1 MKACPPSVWLLSVLC
16 VATGL
21 LDPGAARA
29 HSEQSATPA
38 TATVSADAA
47 TTPITPTKA
56 TTAPSATNAASA
68 TSATSATNAT
78 NATNATS
85 APMVFPA
92 SGGRPRIALAL
103 SGGGARGAAHIGVLK
118 VLEALRVPVDCIAGT
133 SMGAIVGGAYAAGT
147 PIATLEGVIRDTD
160 WRAVFEDTPPRAEVS
175 VRRKADDYRGFAEG
189 EFGVGRD
196 GIRLPKG
203 VVAGVAIES
212 FLRRLTA
219 TVSDVHDF
227 SRLPIPFRAVAT
239 DIVTGDAVLLDAG
252 NLSRAMRASMA
263 IPGAVSPIEVDGRL
277 LVDGGVSNN
286 LPIDVARATCAADV
300 VIAVNIQTP
309 LLKRSEITSAVSVVG
324 QLINFLGKSTV
335 DRQMASL
342 TERDVL
348 ISPELGDITAGS
360 FERTPEAVHAGEE
373 AARANADSLRRYS
386 VGELTYAATRQSQL
400 RRTPGLGDVQA
411 VRFEGLQRSN
421 ADVLDSLVRTQPGG
435 ALSEDELARDLRRLY
450 GRGDFETV
458 DYRIVNEVGQ
468 RTLLFSVHEKEVGP
482 RFLRLGL
489 AFATDFRG
497 ESSFNL
503 RAAYRHTWLNRFG
516 AEWLVD
522 AQVGRRNTLLT
533 ELYQPIAP
541 SGRFFVAPYLQFDE
555 SLRGF
560 YLEGRRIADLRG
572 TDSRAGIDAGM
583 VLGTVAEL
591 RLGLVAR
598 RVGSAT
604 VTGPSLFDDVDESV
618 KGVRARL
625 FLDQLDRAYFSR
637 SGYALVANVF
647 SGRRVGGVSDGAYRR
662 VDARFDYAT
671 SRGAHTW
678 NLSLQGGSRLGTELP
693 VFDTFAL
700 GGPFAL
706 SGYRI
711 GQFLGEGFAFGRM
724 TYQHQFFRLPS
735 PLGTGVYAG
744 VSLEAGRIKHR
755 IPGLAP
761 NETLGSA
768 SVFLGA
774 DTFIGPLFLVAGYGA
789 GGNRAIYLLFG
800 VP

>member
-1 MKACPPSVWLLSVLC
+1 MAVVFKRRRILPALCAVLC
-16 VATGL
+16 AGL
-21 LDPGAARA
+21 AGAPGA
-29 HSEQSATPA
+29 QPA
-38 TATVSADAA
+38 SPVSGATVSNTSTASSTSNTSSGADGA
-47 TTPITPTKA
+47 
-56 TTAPSATNAASA
+56 APSGPPT
-68 TSATSATNAT
+68 
-78 NATNATS
+78 
-85 APMVFPA
+85 
-92 SGGRPRIALAL
+92 GRPRIALAL

-118 VLEALRVPVDCIAGT
+118 VLEELRVPIDCIAGT

-147 PIATLEGVIRDTD
+147 PVATLEGVIRDTD

-212 FLRRLTA
+212 FLRRLTE

-263 IPGAVSPIEVDGRL
+263 IPGAVAPIEVDGRL

-309 LLKRSEITSAVSVVG
+309 LLKRSEITSAVTVVG
-324 QLINFLGKSTV
+324 QLINFLGKNTV
-335 DRQMASL
+335 DRQLARL
-342 TERDVL
+342 TDRDVL

-360 FERTPEAVHAGEE
+360 FERTPEAVRAGEA
-373 AARANADSLRRYS
+373 AARLGADALRRYS
-386 VGELTYAATRQSQL
+386 VEALTYAATRQSQL
-400 RRTPGLGDVQA
+400 RRTVGLGEIQA
-411 VRFEGLQRSN
+411 VRFEGMQRSN
-421 ADVLDSLVRTQPGG
+421 ADVLDSLVRARPGVP
-435 ALSEDELARDLRRLY
+435 LSEEELARDLRRLY
-450 GRGDFETV
+450 GRGDFESV
-458 DYRIVNEVGQ
+458 DYRLVNEVGQ
-468 RTLLFSVHEKEVGP
+468 RTLLFNVHEKEVGP

-489 AFATDFRG
+489 GFATDFRG

-533 ELYQPIAP
+533 ELYQPIDP

-560 YLEGRRIADLRG
+560 YLDSRRIADLRG
-572 TDSRAGIDAGM
+572 TDSRAGIDAGV
-583 VLGTVAEL
+583 VLGTVAEF
-591 RLGLVAR
+591 RLGLVGR
-598 RVGSAT
+598 RVGSTT
-604 VTGPSLFDDVDESV
+604 VTGPSLLADVDETV
-618 KGVRARL
+618 RGVRARL

-637 SGYALVANVF
+637 SGYALVANAF
-647 SGRRVGGVSDGAYRR
+647 SGRRAGGVSEGAYRR

-671 SRGAHTW
+671 SWGAHTW

-693 VFDTFAL
+693 VFDLFNL

-761 NETLGSA
+761 EGTLGSA
-768 SVFLGA
+768 GLFLGA

-789 GGNRAIYLLFG
+789 GGNRAIYLFFG